1 MYPALGTAGAV
12 AAVGGIYGCFPV
24 RRHLHTA
31 GRGRGTRHIAGPCA
45 GRGGGRSGI
54 HPRRSGAGASGA
66 CASYSRHG
74 FRRRSAAAGQRAPDS
89 ISTARRLCGGVSKA
103 RRMPL
108 LKKRRASVMQNGL
121 SFKNTMSRVGLCYF
135 VLMLVTQALQL
146 AGMTLLGSLLETG
159 WGLWALSYAP
169 LYCIAVPVFILLLQK
184 LVPGTPGT
192 AGSAALTAGGWLR
205 WLVLCLGV
213 TYLFNFV
220 SLGITALLGMLK
232 GGAVQNPLALMQ
244 MNSSPLATFLFA
256 CVLAPVGEEF
266 LFRKLLYDKIG
277 GYGVRTY
284 VLVGAFLFALFHA
297 NLSQLLYA
305 FVLGAVFCYIYA
317 HTGKLRYTILLHV
330 AINTIGTM
338 AAPLFIQYGGI
349 WGTAAVGILVLV
361 SIAAGAVIAARRRW
375 RFPGAAPADGREGEG
390 AQRPA
395 HSFGRALRTPGMLAY
410 TGLCAALI
418 LVVTFLT

>member
-1 MYPALGTAGAV
+1 
-12 AAVGGIYGCFPV
+12 
-24 RRHLHTA
+24 
-31 GRGRGTRHIAGPCA
+31 
-45 GRGGGRSGI
+45 
-54 HPRRSGAGASGA
+54 
-66 CASYSRHG
+66 
-74 FRRRSAAAGQRAPDS
+74 
-89 ISTARRLCGGVSKA
+89 
-103 RRMPL
+103 MPL

-213 TYLFNFV
+213 PY
-220 SLGITALLGMLK
+220 
-232 GGAVQNPLALMQ
+232 
-244 MNSSPLATFLFA
+244 
-256 CVLAPVGEEF
+256 

-375 RFPGAAPADGREGEG
+375 RFPGAAPAD
-390 AQRPA
+390 ARPTA
-395 HSFGRALRTPGMLAY
+395 LAVRCARRACWHTQV
-410 TGLCAALI
+410 CARRL
-418 LVVTFLT
+418 FLWSPF

>member
-1 MYPALGTAGAV
+1 
-12 AAVGGIYGCFPV
+12 
-24 RRHLHTA
+24 
-31 GRGRGTRHIAGPCA
+31 
-45 GRGGGRSGI
+45 
-54 HPRRSGAGASGA
+54 
-66 CASYSRHG
+66 
-74 FRRRSAAAGQRAPDS
+74 
-89 ISTARRLCGGVSKA
+89 
-103 RRMPL
+103 
-108 LKKRRASVMQNGL
+108 MQNGL

-169 LYCIAVPVFILLLQK
+169 LYCIAVPIFILMLQK

-192 AGSAALTAGGWLR
+192 AGSAALTAEGWLR

-244 MNSSPLATFLFA
+244 TNSSPLATFLFA

-266 LFRKLLYDKIG
+266 LFRKLLHDKIG

-338 AAPLFIQYGGI
+338 AASLFIQYGGA

-361 SIAAGAVIAARRRW
+361 SIAAGTVIAARRRW
-375 RFPGAAPADGREGEG
+375 RFPGAAPADGGEGEG
-390 AQRPA
+390 AQAAAGHPA

>member
-1 MYPALGTAGAV
+1 M
-12 AAVGGIYGCFPV
+12 
-24 RRHLHTA
+24 
-31 GRGRGTRHIAGPCA
+31 
-45 GRGGGRSGI
+45 
-54 HPRRSGAGASGA
+54 
-66 CASYSRHG
+66 
-74 FRRRSAAAGQRAPDS
+74 
-89 ISTARRLCGGVSKA
+89 
-103 RRMPL
+103 
-108 LKKRRASVMQNGL
+108 
-121 SFKNTMSRVGLCYF
+121 
-135 VLMLVTQALQL
+135 
-146 AGMTLLGSLLETG
+146 
-159 WGLWALSYAP
+159 
-169 LYCIAVPVFILLLQK
+169 
-184 LVPGTPGT
+184 PGTPGT

-338 AAPLFIQYGGI
+338 AGAPFHTIRRDLGHGCRGDTGACEHCGGRRDC
-349 WGTAAVGILVLV
+349 GAQALAV
-361 SIAAGAVIAARRRW
+361 SR
-375 RFPGAAPADGREGEG
+375 AAPADGREGEG
-390 AQRPA
+390 ARARPTA
-395 HSFGRALRTPGMLAY
+395 LAVRCARPGHAGIHRSVRGAYSCGHLFDMSGPFRAKNGK
-410 TGLCAALI
+410 
-418 LVVTFLT
+418 